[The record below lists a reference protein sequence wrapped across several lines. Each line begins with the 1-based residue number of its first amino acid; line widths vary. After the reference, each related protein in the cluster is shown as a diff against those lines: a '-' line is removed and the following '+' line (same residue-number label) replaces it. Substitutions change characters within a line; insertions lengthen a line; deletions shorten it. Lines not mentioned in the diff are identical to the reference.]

1 METEPDRRRAVR
13 ARRPSRYAACVLL
26 LVAGGVL
33 AQLPALPGLPAAAPS
48 RPEGVAEKDAEA
60 AATTLARQREALAR
74 ELAVAQAR
82 VESIDRN
89 DDATRPPPGTPESEV
104 SDRNGMAHQLVAM
117 LQQQID
123 VVDRIEQSERARQA
137 AEEEERS
144 WSGFA
149 SPNPQSVVAL
159 DAVRDDAEAA
169 RTRIALMTARRTMLQ
184 RFTTDIEPRLKSGQA
199 AARMAAE
206 AADAAHGT
214 PQAARLDWL
223 RDIAALRAQME
234 VATQGRMQ
242 LGLRNIREEATAAET
257 QLRLAER
264 KLEAAGHRG
273 VLADEDHARAVAEVD
288 ARRRG
293 ADRDIAQADRD
304 VTAATEA
311 LAAAERKLDAL
322 RAAAPGTGDTAAREQ
337 RIEAAAYEVALR
349 RDLLQNA
356 ALRADLVK
364 DYLMILAGERTM
376 WDVRRE
382 VLSANA
388 LGARA
393 AYERLSGPLA
403 GIQARRD
410 YIEQELV
417 GTGTRI
423 GELETKQ
430 RGATGAEA
438 AHLASLVAAWR
449 ARETALRDAVNRG
462 RPLERLL
469 TRFKSELE
477 GRREASLVERA
488 RDLGAGAVL
497 AARRLWNY
505 EMFTVDDTF
514 ETSDGRRLSVSRSI
528 TIGKTVG
535 AVLIV
540 VVGYLLVRFV
550 MRRVERTL
558 VARKRL
564 AVQSA
569 ALLRNWALFVASTIL
584 VVFALASASIPITV
598 FAFMGGALAIAAGFG
613 LQTLLKNL
621 VAGVILLVERPLRL
635 GDLVE
640 VDGQRGR
647 VTEIG
652 IRASTIRTADGIESL
667 IPNSTFLEGRLVNWT
682 YSDTRNRQTILVGVA
697 YGTPLR
703 TAGDV
708 LAGVLDRHGLVLKEP
723 PPQVYLDDYG
733 DSAIRFALTYWVE
746 MVEGNDVRRL
756 RSDIMH
762 MIDSAFAEAGIAMP
776 FPQRDVHLD
785 TRAPLRVEVVPGP
798 PGATPA

>member
-13 ARRPSRYAACVLL
+13 ACRPFRYAACVLL

-33 AQLPALPGLPAAAPS
+33 AQLPSLPGLPAATA
-48 RPEGVAEKDAEA
+48 RPEGVAEKDADA
-60 AATTLARQREALAR
+60 AAATLARQREALAR

-89 DDATRPPPGTPESEV
+89 DEATRPPPGTPESEV

-117 LQQQID
+117 LQQQMD
-123 VVDRIEQSERARQA
+123 VADRIEQSERARQA

-159 DAVRDDAEAA
+159 DAIRDDAEAA

-184 RFTTDIEPRLKSGQA
+184 RFTTEIEPRLKSGQA

-223 RDIAALRAQME
+223 RDIATLRAQME

-242 LGLRNIREEATAAET
+242 LGLRNIREETTAAET

-288 ARRRG
+288 SRRRG

-311 LAAAERKLDAL
+311 LAAAERKLAAL
-322 RAAAPGTGDTAAREQ
+322 RAAPGTGDAAGREQ

-382 VLSANA
+382 ILSANA

-430 RGATGAEA
+430 RAATGAEA
-438 AHLASLVAAWR
+438 AHLASLVATWR
-449 ARETALRDAVNRG
+449 ARETALRDAIARG

-469 TRFKSELE
+469 TRFKAELE
-477 GRREASLVERA
+477 GRREASLAERA
-488 RDLGAGAVL
+488 RDLAAGALL

-514 ETSDGRRLSVSRSI
+514 ETSDGRRLAVSRSI

-621 VAGVILLVERPLRL
+621 VAGVILLIERPLRL

-703 TAGDV
+703 MAGDV

-746 MVEGNDVRRL
+746 MIEGNDVRRL

-776 FPQRDVHLD
+776 FAQRDVHLD
-785 TRAPLRVEVVPGP
+785 IRAPLRVEVVPGA